1 MVIKVAH
8 GLFRPFLCCA
18 HQACQ
23 TPVLWQDR
31 WEAAAGVA
39 VDARAGGED
48 GWRWV
53 GTCIEMEATCP
64 PCLALSNWT
73 ILIGPMTHCVAL
85 TVWDTLGGQREG
97 TIKNALPNLA

>member
-8 GLFRPFLCCA
+8 GLFRPFLCHT

-23 TPVLWQDR
+23 TPVLWKDR

-48 GWRWV
+48 GWSVGGWV
-53 GTCIEMEATCP
+53 DVRMEATCS
-64 PCLALSNWT
+64 PCPAL
-73 ILIGPMTHCVAL
+73 
-85 TVWDTLGGQREG
+85 
-97 TIKNALPNLA
+97 